1 MNYRRIASIVG
12 VTCLGLGLLV
22 SVSPGRVVV
31 SSDRTLVPAIGIVAL
46 LQAVRVVRKRRT
58 AGLDEAATPDP
69 ELPVETPPPGGD
81 FESALEQFHHMRG
94 IFSHRIGIRE
104 GLQSAAVTV
113 LTQFGGYSEAEA
125 EAQVEAGTWTDD
137 EYAAAF
143 LGGADVPT
151 PSAPVQ
157 LRILLRRGSTF
168 QRRVRRTVDAIA
180 SAAGVPP
187 RSPEDPPSEPRH
199 RETGTDAD
207 VEIDDSTG
215 TTVVRESHPTGH
227 WRGVSVVAL
236 VAIGIGILGTDPAVL
251 LAGIVGIGFAAYAR
265 SSILPPGGVAID
277 RSLGVEQPQPGA
289 EVEVTVTVTND
300 SPRVLADL
308 RLVDGVPEA
317 LAVADGSPRL
327 GTALRPGER
336 TTFRYSVRARRGV
349 HTFGPTLLVA
359 RDLAGATEEER
370 FVSDETTLTCSL
382 SVRSFGER
390 VPLQDQATQFAGRV
404 DTAGGG
410 EGIEFHATREYRPGD
425 ALSRI
430 DWNRRARTGELA
442 TVEFREE
449 RSATV
454 VIVIDARAPAYLSPD
469 GLPPHTVDRAVD
481 AAGQVY
487 ATLSGSGNRVGI
499 ASVGPN
505 ACWLAPGSGAV
516 HGVEVRDLLATHPA
530 LAPVPANDRTWLL
543 SWRKRLRSRLS
554 PGTQVVLFTPL
565 CDVYG
570 SRFARHLDEYDYP
583 VTVISP
589 DPTADRTPGHRLA
602 RVARAVRISSL
613 RRSEIPVVD
622 WHREDT
628 VEVALARY
636 TERWGQ

>member
-1 MNYRRIASIVG
+1 MNYRRLALIVG
-12 VTCLGLGLLV
+12 VTCLALGLLV
-22 SVSPGRVVV
+22 SVSPGRIVV
-31 SSDRTLVPAIGIVAL
+31 SSDGRLVSAIGVVAL
-46 LQAVRVVRKRRT
+46 IQAVRVARRRRN

-94 IFSHRIGIRE
+94 IFSHRIGIRD

-137 EYAAAF
+137 VYAAAF
-143 LGGADVPT
+143 LSDLAGPT
-151 PSAPVQ
+151 PSVPVR
-157 LRILLRRGSTF
+157 LRNVLRRGSTF
-168 QRRVRRTVDAIA
+168 QRRIRRTVDAIA
-180 SAAGVPP
+180 NAAGVPP
-187 RSPEDPPSEPRH
+187 RTPEDPPQFS
-199 RETGTDAD
+199 TGSDAE

-215 TTVVRESHPTGH
+215 TTVVRETHPTGH
-227 WRGVSVVAL
+227 WRGVTVVAL
-236 VAIGIGILGTDPAVL
+236 VAIGIGILGTDPVVL
-251 LAGIVGIGFAAYAR
+251 LTGIVGIGFAAYAR

-277 RSLGVEQPQPGA
+277 RSLGVEQPEPGDD
-289 EVEVTVTVTND
+289 VEITVTVTND

-370 FVSDETTLTCSL
+370 FVSDETTLTCTPSIQ
-382 SVRSFGER
+382 SFGER
-390 VPLQDQATQFAGRV
+390 VPLRDRATQFAGRV
-404 DTAGGG
+404 ETAGGG

-430 DWNRRARTGELA
+430 DWNRRARTGEL
-442 TVEFREE
+442 TTIEFREE
-449 RSATV
+449 RAATV

-481 AAGQVY
+481 VAGQVY
-487 ATLSGSGNRVGI
+487 ATLSESGNRVGI
-499 ASVGPN
+499 ASVSPN
-505 ACWLAPGSGAV
+505 PCWLAPGSGEV
-516 HGVEVRDLLATHPA
+516 HAVEVRDLLATHAA
-530 LAPVPANDRTWLL
+530 LAPVPPDDRTWLV
-543 SWRKRLRSRLS
+543 SWRNRLRSRLS
-554 PGTQVVLFTPL
+554 PGTQVVLLTPL

-570 SRFARHLDEYDYP
+570 GRFARHLDEYDYP

-602 RVARAVRISSL
+602 RVARAVRISAL
-613 RRSEIPVVD
+613 RREEIPVVD
-622 WHREDT
+622 VHWEDT